1 MNSVLSGKCNSISEK
16 SKNDRMFFVNL
27 FKIREFLFVN

>member
-27 FKIREFLFVN
+27 FKIRRLLSVN